1 MFEKIKTTF
10 AAFIASALLSVLV
23 TLLIV
28 GMGDNHEDILTL
40 YLKVLPGTYG
50 FLLGLYSGSQ
60 KRIEILHKNTFLT
73 WFIFFTGAIFSLLFW
88 EYYSAL
94 GLFSGW
100 FIGSLVLGQSMVQ
113 SEGSKRKTET
123 T

>member
-10 AAFIASALLSVLV
+10 AGFIITALLSVLV
-23 TLLIV
+23 TIV
-28 GMGDNHEDILTL
+28 MVVMYDNQEDIVML

-60 KRIEILHKNTFLT
+60 KRIEILHKNKYVV
-73 WFIFFTGAIFSLLFW
+73 WFIFSIGAIFSMLFW

-100 FIGSLVLGQSMVQ
+100 FIGGIVLGQ